1 VTAIAYRDG
10 VMASDSL
17 AECHNIVMGSVRKI
31 IRRADGALAGSAGM
45 EMVCAEFMRRFAEG
59 TDADFRPELKDES
72 DFSAIVVTPDGQ
84 IWQVN
89 MRGRFPISA
98 PFYVDGSAYQVMIG
112 AMAAGASAEEAVEIA
127 IKYDTRCGGPIQ
139 VERLGG

>member
-1 VTAIAYRDG
+1 MTAIAYRDG

-17 AECHNIVMGSVRKI
+17 AECQNIVMGSVAKI
-31 IRRADGALAGSAGM
+31 VRRADGALAGAAGL
-45 EMVCAEFMRRFAEG
+45 EMVCAEFMRRFADGADEG
-59 TDADFRPELKDES
+59 FSPELKDES
-72 DFSAIVVTPDGQ
+72 DFSAVVVTPDRR

-89 MRGRFPISA
+89 CRGRFQISA
-98 PFYVDGSAYQVMIG
+98 PFYVEGSAYQLMIG